1 MNINEGSNSSTGSG
15 TCERVMNRLE
25 SVYLGYGKVIVETV
39 TVVEFGMNNG
49 HSYGTDGL
57 FGVAS

>member
-1 MNINEGSNSSTGSG
+1 MKEVTAALAVG
-15 TCERVMNRLE
+15 TCENVMNRLE
-25 SVYLGYGKVIVETV
+25 SVYLGYGKVILVETV

-49 HSYGTDGL
+49 HSYGTAGL